1 MIDWVSIVRS
11 SGQRFSSIIGS
22 SVPLKVRRRRRK
34 RIAAQQTQQHEQL
47 QQKLKT
53 VQEQVSGNGE
63 YGNNVV
69 AVAPA
74 ALCTCELWR
83 DSNAAGGANA
93 SGRRV
98 TYEDED
104 AGSCSERSATA
115 SISGTSSTGNYLSTS
130 PGCSSL
136 PGTTCSIGGGGGIS
150 AFGNAVFVTSLH
162 GSLETQHYSLCEV
175 HGSKRAF
182 IVVSW

>member
-34 RIAAQQTQQHEQL
+34 RIAAEQTQQQEQL
-47 QQKLKT
+47 QQKLRT
-53 VQEQVSGNGE
+53 VQEAGNGE

-83 DSNAAGGANA
+83 ESNAAGGANV

-98 TYEDED
+98 TCEDED
-104 AGSCSERSATA
+104 AGSFSERSATA
-115 SISGTSSTGNYLSTS
+115 SISGASSTGNYLSTS

-136 PGTTCSIGGGGGIS
+136 PGTTSSTAIN

-182 IVVSW
+182 IIVSL